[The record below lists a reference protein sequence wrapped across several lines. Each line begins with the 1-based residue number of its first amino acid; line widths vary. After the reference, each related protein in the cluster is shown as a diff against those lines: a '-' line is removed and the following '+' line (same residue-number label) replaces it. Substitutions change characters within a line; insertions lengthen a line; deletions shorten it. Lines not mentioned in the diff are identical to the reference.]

1 MVVKWRNL
9 GVNQLDKKTLWT
21 LMGGAWDTF
30 FLVERFNIKDKV
42 NKLSWSI
49 RKNKNNGALGYHLVG
64 ATA

>member
-1 MVVKWRNL
+1 VGLETLFL
-9 GVNQLDKKTLWT
+9 G
-21 LMGGAWDTF
+21 
-30 FLVERFNIKDKV
+30 ERFDIKDKV